1 MVVVSMVVLMVLV
14 LVDVGVG
21 VGVGVGGVDG
31 DLCLPARSGLAAF

>member
-21 VGVGVGGVDG
+21 VGVGGVDG
-31 DLCLPARSGLAAF
+31 DLCLPARSGIAAF

>member
-1 MVVVSMVVLMVLV
+1 MVFVSMVVLMVLV
-14 LVDVGVG
+14 LVDVG